1 MRHFV
6 AVFLVTT
13 LAGCLATPKL
23 PPAEPEPVK
32 QSVAPKPAKAA
43 HRKMPVV
50 TVNPQP
56 MPQTAAAPLPKPA
69 INDDPKQLFG
79 LAGHR
84 ISDLLGPA
92 NFIRRDGPA
101 EVWQYRAKACVLDI
115 YLYKTVGALT
125 VAHIDLRKRR
135 KATLPPRRCF
145 HGLLI
150 AGR

>member
-32 QSVAPKPAKAA
+32 QSVAPKPAEAA
-43 HRKMPVV
+43 HRKVPVI
-50 TVNPQP
+50 TENPKP
-56 MPQTAAAPLPKPA
+56 TPQTAAAPLPKSA
-69 INDDPKQLFG
+69 VNDDPMQLFG
-79 LAGHR
+79 LAGQT

-92 NFIRRDGPA
+92 YFIRRDGPA

-115 YLYKTVGALT
+115 YLYKEAGALT
-125 VAHIDLRKRR
+125 AAHIDLRKRR
-135 KATLPPRRCF
+135 KATLPTRRCF

>member
-1 MRHFV
+1 
-6 AVFLVTT
+6 
-13 LAGCLATPKL
+13 
-23 PPAEPEPVK
+23 
-32 QSVAPKPAKAA
+32 
-43 HRKMPVV
+43 
-50 TVNPQP
+50 
-56 MPQTAAAPLPKPA
+56 MPQTAAAPLPKSA

-115 YLYKTVGALT
+115 YLYKTVDALT
-125 VAHIDLRKRR
+125 VAHFDLRKRR
-135 KATLPPRRCF
+135 KATLPPRHCF